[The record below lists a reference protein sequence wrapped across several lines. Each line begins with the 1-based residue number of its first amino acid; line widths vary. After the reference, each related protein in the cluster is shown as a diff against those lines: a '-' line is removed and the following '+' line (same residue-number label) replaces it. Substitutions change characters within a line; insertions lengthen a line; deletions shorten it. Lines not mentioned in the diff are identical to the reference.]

1 MNVNKALFTFIKIIF
16 TILIILV
23 VIFGTIRMCR
33 TGYDYGYR
41 LFTETAVDEAPGRDI
56 LVQVDDDMSAG
67 EIGKALEERG
77 LIRDAKL
84 FWLQLKLS
92 AYSKRIKP
100 GMYTLNTSMTP
111 KEMMIA
117 MSPQE
122 QTEGTEGI
130 EETEKED

>member
-92 AYSKRIKP
+92 AYSKSIKP

>member
-92 AYSKRIKP
+92 AYSKSIKP

-122 QTEGTEGI
+122 QTEGTAGL